1 MVVVA
6 TVLLFHSAQGQT
18 PGFLEFADELRSDG
32 HTVHAPD
39 LFDGETF
46 GTVDEG
52 VAHARQIGFGEI
64 IGRGSQAAD
73 DLQKKLVDYATEQG
87 FTVTE

>member
-1 MVVVA
+1 MVVVT

-18 PGFLEFADELRSDG
+18 PGFLEFADELRSAG

-52 VAHARQIGFGEI
+52 VAYARQVGFREI
-64 IGRGSQAAD
+64 IRRGSQAAEE
-73 DLQKKLVDYATEQG
+73 LPPTSCTRASRSA
-87 FTVTE
+87 

>member
-1 MVVVA
+1 VVVVT

-18 PGFLEFADELRSDG
+18 PGFLAFADELRSAG

-52 VAHARQIGFGEI
+52 VAYARQVGFREI
-64 IGRGSQAAD
+64 IRRGSQAAEE
-73 DLQKKLVDYATEQG
+73 LPPTSCTRASRSA
-87 FTVTE
+87 